1 MKPCKNFD
9 VCGRYIGNT
18 GTICEHCEADA
29 RELDGETKRN
39 WRADGF
45 TRYSVN
51 RDAKPGHKG
60 DGKGK

>member
-29 RELDGETKRN
+29 RELDGETNN
-39 WRADGF
+39 WRATGWD
-45 TRYSVN
+45 RSDN
-51 RDAKPGHKG
+51 RKDAQQGHKG
-60 DGKGK
+60 EGKGK